1 MRVSKAIVTTAPK
14 IQIYFSHLQ
23 SSSLPADLN
32 SKKMDNPLQISS
44 SELWRSGPIEYYRTT
59 PPANWFL
66 KVTCDSMDWRQ
77 PLADPAM
84 ATSLFC
90 SCDLSPDFCGATE
103 TYYCPQCTTL
113 TFHCSDMFNHIDY
126 YCPPPPPPPPQLSSP
141 SGLMK
146 PGHAS
151 CPVRPTPPPDE
162 EYISLQEKVFRRL
175 LKFRKLEKIVKILA
189 IQNYIRKLMKPN
201 PATLAHIIAVILL
214 QPKFMDSVK
223 QFKPT
228 QTEMYEAFLT
238 LVKTSQSFYSLSSK
252 YFKPVV
258 SEGQI

>member
-1 MRVSKAIVTTAPK
+1 MLQGLKLAEEYIVAISSLSSLSDTLLLNVYLDSMCSASTLSPHKVHKSVAPRNLTTKIMRVSKAIVTTAPK

-23 SSSLPADLN
+23 SSSLLADLN
-32 SKKMDNPLQISS
+32 SEKMDNPLQISS

-90 SCDLSPDFCGATE
+90 SCDPSPDLYGATE
-103 TYYCPQCTTL
+103 TYYCPQCTTP

-126 YCPPPPPPPPQLSSP
+126 YCPPPPTPPQFSSP

-146 PGHAS
+146 PGYAS
-151 CPVRPTPPPDE
+151 CPVRPTPLPDE

-175 LKFRKLEKIVKILA
+175 LKFSKLDKIVKILSHS
-189 IQNYIRKLMKPN
+189 KL
-201 PATLAHIIAVILL
+201 H
-214 QPKFMDSVK
+214 
-223 QFKPT
+223 T
-228 QTEMYEAFLT
+228 QINET
-238 LVKTSQSFYSLSSK
+238 
-252 YFKPVV
+252 
-258 SEGQI
+258 